1 MACRGGLDSTRPQR
15 SSRSDRVAAAPARC
29 DASSCVALVI
39 TGGRAY
45 VSLDARPRSRKGAAT
60 TRCTRPRADSLVG
73 ASSLQLRVARS
84 ARAPT
89 GAEAAPSGRSR
100 DGKGA
105 YVAALGAGAAL
116 APQFQAARRW
126 LRRRADGRG
135 YVSTVEATAK
145 SSGMPSRTF
154 ASRGSSPA
162 SARPPARRA
171 RCALGRASPAP
182 PSGSP
187 APTSGEGGARA
198 RGGWGS
204 DSDLSIAAASSLS
217 LHCCLARSLARAP
230 APMGTYSRASGGRP
244 RRPAPRP
251 QPALG
256 SGGGL
261 AAPAVAG
268 SPRPQG
274 AGQER
279 GWGVGDGGD

>member
-1 MACRGGLDSTRPQR
+1 MPQRPRRAARRAATRGVPRGAGFDSTPEVVAERPR
-15 SSRSDRVAAAPARC
+15 
-29 DASSCVALVI
+29 
-39 TGGRAY
+39 GGRARAMRR
-45 VSLDARPRSRKGAAT
+45 VVVRGARDHGRAGVRLLGRASALEEGRGDHAVHAPESRLPRR
-60 TRCTRPRADSLVG
+60 TRPRADSLVG

-84 ARAPT
+84 ARAPA

-105 YVAALGAGAAL
+105 YVAALGAAAAL

-154 ASRGSSPA
+154 ASRGSFPA

-182 PSGSP
+182 TSGSP

-204 DSDLSIAAASSLS
+204 DSDLSMAAASSL
-217 LHCCLARSLARAP
+217 
-230 APMGTYSRASGGRP
+230 
-244 RRPAPRP
+244 
-251 QPALG
+251 
-256 SGGGL
+256 
-261 AAPAVAG
+261 
-268 SPRPQG
+268 
-274 AGQER
+274 
-279 GWGVGDGGD
+279 